1 MELGSNVSW
10 VGRST
15 NASPSFLLHPIAHS
29 THSLAHPLDVDH
41 DVDDDVENDIQDDV
55 DDDVDDDIH
64 DDVESDVDDDIQDD
78 VDDKV
83 IITELMVSVSVMTRS
98 TDSAPTAKYS
108 PIVPAALKHCTPIQ

>member
-1 MELGSNVSW
+1 MLT
-10 VGRST
+10 R
-15 NASPSFLLHPIAHS
+15 F
-29 THSLAHPLDVDH
+29 DVD

-55 DDDVDDDIH
+55 DHDVDDDIQ
-64 DDVESDVDDDIQDD
+64 DDVDDDIQDD

-108 PIVPAALKHCTPIQ
+108 PIVPAALKHCIPIQ